1 MRRLPILCALSLAAA
16 STAALAQS
24 GHRQLGAH
32 EHGAGTL
39 NIAVEGSRVSME
51 LEVPGAD
58 IVGFEHAAT
67 TDEQKAQLAAAKEK
81 LNNGLSLFRLP
92 NAAGCRLIESEV
104 DYATEDHGAVHSE
117 DEAGESAADHR
128 HDHDHGHHDGD
139 SHATDDHGTQHDHD
153 HDHDHAAA
161 EHAEFRV
168 AYSIEC
174 EAPSTLGEIA
184 FDYFGIFENAERLEV
199 NVVTDK
205 GQTSLEATR
214 AEPVVSLESLM

>member
-1 MRRLPILCALSLAAA
+1 MRRLPILCALTVAVA
-16 STAALAQS
+16 STAAIPALAQS

-39 NIAVEGSRVSME
+39 NIAVDGNLVSME

-67 TDEQKAQLAAAKEK
+67 TGEQKAQLAAAKEK
-81 LNNGLSLFRLP
+81 LAAGLSLFRLP
-92 NAAGCRLIESEV
+92 GEAGCRLIDSDV
-104 DYATEDHGAVHSE
+104 DYATQDHGAVHSE
-117 DEAGESAADHR
+117 EEAGEPAADHG
-128 HDHDHGHHDGD
+128 HDHDHGHTHDGD
-139 SHATDDHGTQHDHD
+139 SHAAGDHDGEHEHDH
-153 HDHDHAAA
+153 A

-174 EAPSTLGEIA
+174 EAPAALGEIA
-184 FDYFGIFENAERLEV
+184 FDYFGIFKNAERLEV

-214 AEPVVSLESLM
+214 GEPVVSLKGLM